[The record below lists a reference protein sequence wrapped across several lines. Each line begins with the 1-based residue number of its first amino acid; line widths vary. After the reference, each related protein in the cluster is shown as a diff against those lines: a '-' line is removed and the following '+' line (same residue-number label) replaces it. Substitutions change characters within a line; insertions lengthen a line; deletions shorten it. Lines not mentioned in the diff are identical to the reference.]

1 MAASKHKHKANH
13 ASAKSK
19 KAKGGIAGDAPSG
32 VDRCSGGNA
41 EGGRRE
47 VAVSAP
53 SDDPSGRGGVVDEA
67 PNVLVGEE
75 AVPWRDVWAA
85 MKRSG
90 WS

>member
-1 MAASKHKHKANH
+1 MAASKHKRNSTH

-32 VDRCSGGNA
+32 VDRRSGGNA
-41 EGGRRE
+41 EGGQCE

-53 SDDPSGRGGVVDEA
+53 SDDPSRRGGIANKA
-67 PNVLVGEE
+67 PNVLVGEV
-75 AVPWRDVWAA
+75 AVPWKDVWAT

-90 WS
+90 